1 MVRRVQLSDQVEW
14 PPKQRKRTTWTAL
27 GREFITMLCC
37 FTWAVSS
44 QPDSGRHPELPK
56 CTVVGTRSRMA
67 RGCRCQRN
75 SNLNNTQC
83 CWRRVYGQGSRLAC
97 PNARRWRT
105 PGRIAAVAGSVC
117 AACRGADVLG
127 RHGDDVG
134 CRQLAAWIAGRRSR
148 AASAAHRSRLCDVH
162 TMTSRVHRE
171 EAHRQGA

>member
-27 GREFITMLCC
+27 GREFITTLCC

-75 SNLNNTQC
+75 SNSNNTQFVGGEC
-83 CWRRVYGQGSRLAC
+83 MGRARVWLVPTR
-97 PNARRWRT
+97 
-105 PGRIAAVAGSVC
+105 VAGALLAGSLLSQGAFVRP
-117 AACRGADVLG
+117 AAAQTCSAAMSTMSSADNLQLG
-127 RHGDDVG
+127 SQVAGPG
-134 CRQLAAWIAGRRSR
+134 QRQLRI
-148 AASAAHRSRLCDVH
+148 
-162 TMTSRVHRE
+162 
-171 EAHRQGA
+171 EADYVTCTQ